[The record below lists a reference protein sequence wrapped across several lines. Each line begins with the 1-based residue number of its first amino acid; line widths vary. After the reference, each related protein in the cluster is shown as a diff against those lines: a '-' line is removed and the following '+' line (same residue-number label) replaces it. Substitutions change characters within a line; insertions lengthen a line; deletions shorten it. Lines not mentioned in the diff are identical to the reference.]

1 MRIFRRFKNKE
12 IEDLQNDLYKL
23 NTVVKSLCEE
33 LGYAV
38 DFNLEWDEVSGVIKK
53 DKKVLK

>member
-38 DFNLEWDEVSGVIKK
+38 DLDSELDIVSASITK
-53 DKKVLK
+53 DKEVLK